1 MDKLREI
8 CSKTFTPE
16 EMQTLD
22 RAIEFTK
29 QVHAHQTRHSG
40 EPYYTHPENVA
51 IMLANMGMDS
61 HTILA
66 GLMHDVIEDGKDI
79 TYEKLASMF
88 GQDIAGMVDGVT
100 KLTKTGKNEMISR
113 EDIQAESFR
122 KMFLAIAND
131 IRVVIIKLNDR
142 LHNMRTLQYC
152 SEEKQIRKA
161 RETLDI
167 YAPLAHRFGMGAMK
181 CELED
186 LCMKYLWPEEYKKL
200 EQAMIPYQEERM
212 HTLNK
217 AMEEIEKALKEAGI
231 EATLSGRPKHFYSI
245 YKKTVRQQKTIDE
258 IYDLIAIR
266 VIVNTVND
274 CYATLGIIHSLWK
287 PMPGRFKDYIAMPK
301 TNMYRSLHTTLF
313 SNDGMGMPF
322 EVQIRTPEMHK
333 TADYGRAAHWMYK
346 EGRNSPDDLDSKLAW
361 LREALSLEAD
371 SNTTREF
378 IENIRKDFFGDYV
391 YVLTPQGKIID
402 LVTGS
407 TPIDFAYR
415 IHSNVGNHVQ
425 HAKVNGALVRL
436 DYKLKNN
443 DVVEIITSPNAT
455 PSYDWLKIAKTQQAK
470 AKIRTWFKKANRE
483 ENIQRGKDMLSEA
496 LKRQGAQLGDFTGK
510 KEYFEDILKKFNM
523 SDLDDVYA
531 SIGYGGITTGQVTNK
546 LLEQAK
552 KEAKAA
558 AAAERL
564 ERLEEEQQSRPENR
578 NNGKGVIV
586 EGDTGMVVRFA
597 RCCTPLPGDDI
608 IGYVTRG
615 RGVSIHRRD
624 CPNIEDLLMDPER
637 VVKAEWANNAKS
649 SYTAT
654 IQVVADE
661 RTGLLMDVSQV
672 LAGMNISITA
682 MTAKVD
688 KANQNII
695 QIQLSFDVS
704 STEQLNNIIKSMRKV
719 RSVKEVYRVNQ

>member
-333 TADYGRAAHWMYK
+333 AAEYGIAAHWMYK

-586 EGDTGMVVRFA
+586 EGDTGMVVRLA